1 MKKVLVIG
9 GSGFLGNN
17 ICQYLVKQNY
27 EVYCF
32 DLVQPAKL
40 ENMHFIKGDFF
51 NEQDLEDAIIDK
63 DCVIHAVSTMN
74 PGNSNVAY
82 MQGYKRDFLQTIRL
96 CDMLLDKKI
105 KLIFLSSGGTVY
117 GNHLKQPI
125 DETVLPH
132 PINHYGNIKL
142 SIENAMRAFN
152 YQMNTNFIIARVSN
166 PYGHGQDFHKGV
178 GFVDAVIKN
187 AIKGIPIEIWGDGE
201 NVRDYVYVDDVCEML
216 GCLIEY
222 SGEEDTFNIS
232 SGTGTSQNEVIEII
246 KKMGFSPEVVYKEK
260 RSVDVRKIILNN
272 TRIHNIWQKK
282 PIDLETGMRI
292 YYKYLKENGR

>member
-272 TRIHNIWQKK
+272 TRIHNIWQKLSL
-282 PIDLETGMRI
+282 IHI
-292 YYKYLKENGR
+292 